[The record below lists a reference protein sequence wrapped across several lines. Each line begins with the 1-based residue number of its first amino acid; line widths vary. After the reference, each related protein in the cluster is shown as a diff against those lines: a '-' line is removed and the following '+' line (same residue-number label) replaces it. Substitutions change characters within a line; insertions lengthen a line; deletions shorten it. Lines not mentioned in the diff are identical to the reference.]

1 MGNSDSKVVKI
12 ESPRPCQYSIKNSY
26 EDTKNSI
33 IQFEIYCRRV
43 RSLKEVI
50 YDTNGNKVGKPL
62 TNHELKIV
70 SLNLRKKY
78 KDLNSKISFLRKLL
92 EDLDSSFS
100 TNHDAYHDVY
110 HDVYHDAYLARN
122 FLSEIEETKFN
133 KIYPY
138 KSAYI
143 NALKSLGIP

>member
-78 KDLNSKISFLRKLL
+78 KDLNSKISSLRKFL

-100 TNHDAYHDVY
+100 TN